1 MTPAAAAPSAR
12 RDELLERAYRYALAH
27 GLAGMSLRPLAEA
40 IGSSPRVLLFLF
52 GSKEDLIRALLARA
66 RQDEL
71 ALLHAAHARGGGDG
85 IAAGAARVWQWL
97 SRSRAPRPAPA
108 LGGGLRPLP
117 SGTRGGLGGLR
128 RAHRAG
134 LARRT
139 RRAPTPRLPEHR
151 SGRGRAQP
159 GSRRA
164 TRRAARPACHRG
176 PRPHDRRRPPAALR
190 APGTCSGYRGG
201 CRPKAAIEE
210 PPAAATQAAATQG

>member
-97 SRSRAPRPAPA
+97 SAPEHQDLLRLWLEGYAHSLVEPEGAWAGFAELTVRDWLAVLAELQPPGFRSTEAAAAERSLVLAALRGALLDLLATGARARTTAAVHLQLSALPAPA
-108 LGGGLRPLP
+108 PD
-117 SGTRGGLGGLR
+117 T
-128 RAHRAG
+128 
-134 LARRT
+134 
-139 RRAPTPRLPEHR
+139 
-151 SGRGRAQP
+151 
-159 GSRRA
+159 
-164 TRRAARPACHRG
+164 
-176 PRPHDRRRPPAALR
+176 
-190 APGTCSGYRGG
+190 
-201 CRPKAAIEE
+201 
-210 PPAAATQAAATQG
+210 AAAAGRKLP